1 MWDVA
6 LSTMWGIGQFQSLAD
21 FFPAAEALGFT
32 RFELNH
38 GVNSAMLKGVNLTNY
53 RIVSVHEPCPADVST
68 STLSDRN
75 WLISSPDEDERRQ
88 GVVAVQRSIDLAH
101 ELGAQLVVVHPG
113 RVDMDPML
121 ERTLRGLYEAGQ
133 SDSPEYA
140 QAKERLVAARAAQA
154 EINLE
159 AVRRSLIE
167 LAEYASRMGVRLGL
181 ENRDHYYEI
190 PLPDELDYLLGLGYD
205 EIVGYLHDVGHAQ
218 KLEHLGFCPH
228 EEWLRRFAGRMIGI
242 HLHDIVGLRD
252 HLAPGLGQI
261 NWDMVARHLLAGIV
275 CTCECRSYNSPQ
287 ELTAGMRLL
296 AEKGCV
302 HQVAAR
308 LAPDDVW
315 TQEAEV
321 WEP

>member
-21 FFPAAEALGFT
+21 FFAAAEALGFT

-38 GVNSAMLKGVNLTNY
+38 GVNSAMLKGVSLKSR
-53 RIVSVHEPCPADVST
+53 RIVSVHEPCPADIST

-75 WLISSPDEDERRQ
+75 WLISSPDEEKRRQ
-88 GVVAVQRSIDLAH
+88 GVIAVQRSIDLAYD
-101 ELGAQLVVVHPG
+101 LGAQVVVHPG
-113 RVDMDPML
+113 RVDIDPML
-121 ERTLRGLYEAGQ
+121 ERTLRDLYEADRFN
-133 SDSPEYA
+133 SSEYVET
-140 QAKERLVAARAAQA
+140 QERLVAARAAQA

-159 AVRRSLIE
+159 AVRRSLVK
-167 LAEYASRMGVRLGL
+167 LAEYAGRMGVRLGL

-228 EEWLRRFAGRMIGI
+228 EEWLRRFAGRMVGI
-242 HLHDIVGLRD
+242 HLHGIVGLRD
-252 HLAPGLGQI
+252 HLAPGVGQMD
-261 NWDMVARHLLAGIV
+261 WDTVARYLLV
-275 CTCECRSYNSPQ
+275 EVVRTCECRSYNSPQ
-287 ELTAGMRLL
+287 ELVAGMRLL

-302 HQVAAR
+302 
-308 LAPDDVW
+308 
-315 TQEAEV
+315 
-321 WEP
+321 